1 MLNEWLLNEFLF
13 LFWANNSYNS
23 VAILNIAS
31 TVAESYFYE
40 TVMQINISETS
51 RKCWGTLWTSLAGMI
66 KCWWKAGLIYQGV
79 QTSKSKES
87 AERIKIHT
95 TSLFYKYWQEYCKEK
110 TQLTD
115 GYRARNDKQWGKYI
129 IHWTMGEIFQSVLRD
144 HKILKGFLPRNFT
157 WWLLYVRLN

>member
-23 VAILNIAS
+23 VAILNMVS

-40 TVMQINISETS
+40 TVMQINISETP
-51 RKCWGTLWTSLAGMI
+51 RKCWGTLWISLVGMI
-66 KCWWKAGLIYQGV
+66 KCWWKPGLIDQGV

-95 TSLFYKYWQEYCKEK
+95 TYLFYKYWQEYCKEK

-115 GYRARNDKQWGKYI
+115 GFRARNDGFRARNDKQWGKYI
-129 IHWTMGEIFQSVLRD
+129 IHWTMVEIFQSVLRD
-144 HKILKGFLPRNFT
+144 HKSSKGFLSRNFT
-157 WWLLYVRLN
+157 W